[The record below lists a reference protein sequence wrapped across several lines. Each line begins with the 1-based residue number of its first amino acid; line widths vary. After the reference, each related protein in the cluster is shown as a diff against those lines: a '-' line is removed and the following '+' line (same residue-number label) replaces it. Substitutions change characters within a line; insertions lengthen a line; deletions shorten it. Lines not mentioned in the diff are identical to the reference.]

1 MHGTAIEG
9 LFAAGY
15 ALFLAATAAVLE
27 LIARHSHRRAQAIQT
42 TGFTYDRKFDHWI
55 CPVGQ
60 PLHRIETVWE
70 RKVARY
76 RAQAH
81 HCNNCAIKHHC
92 TDSDEGRVIEHQ
104 VDSWLQ
110 SGLRQFHRG
119 ISLML
124 LFLAFLI
131 SVIEILRQSGI
142 EQASLGTLAAVIG
155 AACLKLAATI
165 RVTT

>member
-15 ALFLAATAAVLE
+15 ALFLAGTAAILE
-27 LIARHSHRRAQAIQT
+27 MLARHSHRRTATIQT
-42 TGFTYDRKFDHWI
+42 TGFTYDHKLDRWI

-60 PLHRIETVWE
+60 SLHRFDTVWE
-70 RKVARY
+70 RKVVRY

-81 HCNNCAIKHHC
+81 HCNKCAIKHRC

-131 SVIEILRQSGI
+131 SVIEILRQSGL

>member
-1 MHGTAIEG
+1 MEG
-9 LFAAGY
+9 LLAAGY
-15 ALFLAATAAVLE
+15 AVFLAGAAAILE
-27 LIARHSHRRAQAIQT
+27 LMARYSHRRTQTIPT
-42 TGFTYDRKFDHWI
+42 TGFSYDHTFDRWI

-60 PLHRIETVWE
+60 SLHRIDTVWE
-70 RKVARY
+70 QRVVRY

-81 HCNNCAIKHHC
+81 HCNNCAIKHRC

-131 SVIEILRQSGI
+131 SVIEVLRQSGV
-142 EQASLGTLAAVIG
+142 ERAGVGTLAVIIG
-155 AACLKLAATI
+155 ACCLRLAASI
-165 RVTT
+165 RVGLP